1 MQGLVSR
8 ICGSGGAIFGGWEIS
23 HSDTQPL
30 NLSYTPNFTIMS
42 ELKVGAIVYRYIFI
56 FRIHMSVHYCHYH
69 QDEEQEQCDP
79 KRSFAH
85 YPLSPPH
92 SIAVTLANS
101 HTAADYDDD

>member
-1 MQGLVSR
+1 
-8 ICGSGGAIFGGWEIS
+8 
-23 HSDTQPL
+23 
-30 NLSYTPNFTIMS
+30 
-42 ELKVGAIVYRYIFI
+42 
-56 FRIHMSVHYCHYH
+56 MSVHYCHYH

-101 HTAADYDDD
+101 HTNDYDDDDDDHDDDHYDHDDEKRKWP

>member
-1 MQGLVSR
+1 
-8 ICGSGGAIFGGWEIS
+8 
-23 HSDTQPL
+23 
-30 NLSYTPNFTIMS
+30 
-42 ELKVGAIVYRYIFI
+42 
-56 FRIHMSVHYCHYH
+56 MSVRYCHYH

-101 HTAADYDDD
+101 HTNDDDDDYDHHHHHHDVITIMIIMIIIIIMVMIATS